1 MSGSTS
7 PALFNL
13 DGGTLSS
20 SQPVPLMAGMHVRVH
35 YNLYR
40 GGFSV
45 VVGGHVVAVVS
56 DITLTAV
63 RFYVQPTGLARI
75 RREGRRVVCAYATGV
90 IAAVGTAPDI
100 TGMQRVRFNLAPDR
114 PDTFTLDDD
123 TPVHAAPRVVFA
135 PRPRQPGRPPPARLR
150 LDRDPLA
157 SRHPVTR

>member
-45 VVGGHVVAVVS
+45 VVGGHVVAVVP

-100 TGMQRVRFNLAPDR
+100 TGMQRGCGSTSPRTDPTPSPWTTTR
-114 PDTFTLDDD
+114 PST
-123 TPVHAAPRVVFA
+123 
-135 PRPRQPGRPPPARLR
+135 PRPVWCSPPDPASPAGRRRPGYGWTETRSPA
-150 LDRDPLA
+150 
-157 SRHPVTR
+157 VTR